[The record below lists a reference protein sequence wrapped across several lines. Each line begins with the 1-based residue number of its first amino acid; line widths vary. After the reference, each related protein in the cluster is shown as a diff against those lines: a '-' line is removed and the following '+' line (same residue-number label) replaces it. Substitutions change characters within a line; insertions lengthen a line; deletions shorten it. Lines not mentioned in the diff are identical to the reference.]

1 MSEQTPG
8 QALRTAL
15 DRMLPPGVRW
25 DERELATLDLVEH
38 AANRL
43 AVLRKRFDVKA
54 GHPEITESALAS
66 LQTAIHQLEG
76 DLFRWT
82 KSLDP
87 TMETAKSMRHQHAA
101 NSRWHG
107 SA

>member
-1 MSEQTPG
+1 MGRQTPG
-8 QALRTAL
+8 QTLRTAL

-25 DERELATLDLVEH
+25 DERELATLDLFEH

-54 GHPEITESALAS
+54 GDPDLTESALAS

-82 KSLDP
+82 KALDP
-87 TMETAKSMRHQHAA
+87 TMETAKSMRHVAAA
-101 NSRWHG
+101 NSRWRG